1 MAVAVSAWQPRQPSP
16 SFLDR
21 ARIYAGRTRRPFQ
34 TLISGNG
41 RRGQLSS
48 SSLLYFTLLLD
59 PTLPVK
65 FGLFCLP
72 MFAVCLSVA
81 LLAIKSQQVF
91 VSTGWLVGGEHGGRW
106 LVS

>member
-72 MFAVCLSVA
+72 MFEVCLPVCRFAGNQISASICVDW
-81 LLAIKSQQVF
+81 LA
-91 VSTGWLVGGEHGGRW
+91 GWGRARGA